1 MKKLFLFLV
10 VMISVSNL
18 ALAQNEVR
26 GVETKLAKYEGPRYS
41 AEGDCYLW
49 FGFQFTNFNSIPV
62 SVDVE
67 LYRSWNSSCED
78 KLITTK
84 TFVIEPKE
92 TYIWKFE
99 HNDDF
104 RVYYS
109 YSSDIRRGYDRIEKE
124 TIRDQHRHYTYYVR
138 YKAYK
143 LE

>member
-18 ALAQNEVR
+18 AFAQNEVR
-26 GVETKLAKYEGPRYS
+26 GVETKLAKYEGPRYYS
-41 AEGDCYLW
+41 DGGACYLW
-49 FGFQFTNFNSIPV
+49 FGFQFTNLNSIPV

-67 LYRSWNSSCED
+67 LYYYYHDVNYSRVDRLE
-78 KLITTK
+78 TTK
-84 TFVIEPKE
+84 TFVLESKE

-99 HNDDF
+99 HNTHFHVCYDGEE
-104 RVYYS
+104 RETLTLGGA
-109 YSSDIRRGYDRIEKE
+109 RGGSG
-124 TIRDQHRHYTYYVR
+124 YYVR

>member
-18 ALAQNEVR
+18 AFAQNEVR
-26 GVETKLAKYEGPRYS
+26 GVETKISKYEGPRYRVT
-41 AEGDCYLW
+41 GDHYLW
-49 FGFQFTNFNSIPV
+49 FGYQFTNMNSIPV

-67 LYRSWNSSCED
+67 LYRSWYSSNYED

-104 RVYYS
+104 QVYCYDS
-109 YSSDIRRGYDRIEKE
+109 GYDREKE
-124 TIRDQHRHYTYYVR
+124 TIGEYNYTYYVR

>member
-1 MKKLFLFLV
+1 
-10 VMISVSNL
+10 MISVSNL
-18 ALAQNEVR
+18 AFAQNEVR
-26 GVETKLAKYEGPRYS
+26 GVETKISKYEGPRYTVN
-41 AEGDCYLW
+41 GDHYLW
-49 FGFQFTNFNSIPV
+49 FGYQFTNLNSIPV

-67 LYRSWNSSCED
+67 LYRSWYSSDYED

-84 TFVIEPKE
+84 TFVIEPKG

-104 RVYYS
+104 HVYY
-109 YSSDIRRGYDRIEKE
+109 YYRGYDKEKE
-124 TIRDQHRHYTYYVR
+124 TLRDEHHHYTYYVR